1 MLETEKILLEVDQ
14 VKENKVTS
22 EIKKLD
28 SQLNILIALAI
39 LFISGFVVEL
49 SLIIFGV
56 VSFNLIDVIILAILP
71 LGLIQSIKKGRAVN
85 LQLFLLN
92 MIKK

>member
-1 MLETEKILLEVDQ
+1 MSEAEKILLEVDQ
-14 VKENKVTS
+14 VEGNEVTL
-22 EIKKLD
+22 EIEKLD
-28 SQLNILIALAI
+28 SQLNKLIALVI
-39 LFISGFVVEL
+39 LLISGFVVEL
-49 SLIIFGV
+49 SLIILGV

-71 LGLIQSIKKGRAVN
+71 LGLIQSIKKGRAIN

>member
-1 MLETEKILLEVDQ
+1 MSEAEKILLEVDQ
-14 VKENKVTS
+14 VEGNEVTS
-22 EIKKLD
+22 EIEKLD
-28 SQLNILIALAI
+28 SQLNKLIALVI
-39 LFISGFVVEL
+39 LLISGFVVEL

-56 VSFNLIDVIILAILP
+56 VSFSLIDVIILAILP
-71 LGLIQSIKKGRAVN
+71 LGLIQSIKKVRAIN